1 MLLCILFVLNLI
13 QSLLDIIE
21 DVFYIFD
28 TYRKANQIWRNT
40 CFLQL
45 LFAELAMGVTGWMEH
60 TGAGIGYMGYY
71 VDHVERIH
79 KLDGCLAVSLQ
90 SEGNNTAGA
99 VWHILLGKRMILIAL
114 QTAIMNP
121 SHTLI
126 VLQELCHYQTVISFN
141 GLGFDI
147 PYLKKKCEKYGLTH
161 PFDEKDYIDIYK
173 EVSGLKFLLKLPDY
187 KQKTIE
193 RFLGLSRNDTFSG
206 GELIEVYQNYLK
218 TPDEQAMFFLK
229 QHNYE
234 DVLGMT
240 GLIAIRSYR
249 KLFDGAFTV
258 NSTETNIY
266 KDRNGIPQ
274 KELILTLQN
283 QYPIPQRVSCQTDAF
298 YLICDGMQSKLRIHL
313 FEGTLKFFFDHPED
327 YYYLPAEDM
336 AIHKSVATY
345 VDKDFRKKATAD
357 NCYTKKDAIFV
368 PQYETLIT
376 PFFKESSKDKLTYFE
391 LTREFLDS
399 DSLLRQYTS
408 HVFRHFLAAK
418 H

>member
-1 MLLCILFVLNLI
+1 MQTWHKELN
-13 QSLLDIIE
+13 
-21 DVFYIFD
+21 FD
-28 TYRKANQIWRNT
+28 NT
-40 CFLQL
+40 DTLTNA
-45 LFAELAMGVTGWMEH
+45 LFAEDSVFFDIETTGFSPANTSLYLIGCARRKGNIICIDQFFADTPDEEHLILAAFLE
-60 TGAGIGYMGYY
+60 
-71 VDHVERIH
+71 
-79 KLDGCLAVSLQ
+79 
-90 SEGNNTAGA
+90 
-99 VWHILLGKRMILIAL
+99 LLKPYR
-114 QTAIMNP
+114 
-121 SHTLI
+121 TLI
-126 VLQELCHYQTVISFN
+126 TFN

-218 TPDEQAMFFLK
+218 TPDEQAIFFLK

-266 KDRNGIPQ
+266 KDCNGIPQ

-376 PFFKESSKDKLTYFE
+376 PFFKESNKDKLTYFE

>member
-1 MLLCILFVLNLI
+1 M
-13 QSLLDIIE
+13 
-21 DVFYIFD
+21 
-28 TYRKANQIWRNT
+28 
-40 CFLQL
+40 
-45 LFAELAMGVTGWMEH
+45 
-60 TGAGIGYMGYY
+60 
-71 VDHVERIH
+71 
-79 KLDGCLAVSLQ
+79 
-90 SEGNNTAGA
+90 
-99 VWHILLGKRMILIAL
+99 
-114 QTAIMNP
+114 
-121 SHTLI
+121 
-126 VLQELCHYQTVISFN
+126 
-141 GLGFDI
+141 
-147 PYLKKKCEKYGLTH
+147 
-161 PFDEKDYIDIYK
+161 
-173 EVSGLKFLLKLPDY
+173 LKLPDY

-327 YYYLPAEDM
+327 YYYLTAEDM

-376 PFFKESSKDKLTYFE
+376 PFFKESNKDKLTYFE

>member
-1 MLLCILFVLNLI
+1 MKIWNKTHHLTDTNLI
-13 QSLLDIIE
+13 LNETFTEDAFFFDIETTGFSPAYTSLYLIGCAHRVGDDFIITQ
-21 DVFYIFD
+21 Y
-28 TYRKANQIWRNT
+28 
-40 CFLQL
+40 
-45 LFAELAMGVTGWMEH
+45 FAETKEEE
-60 TGAGIGYMGYY
+60 GA
-71 VDHVERIH
+71 
-79 KLDGCLAVSLQ
+79 
-90 SEGNNTAGA
+90 
-99 VWHILLGKRMILIAL
+99 ILSAF
-114 QTAIMNP
+114 
-121 SHTLI
+121 
-126 VLQELCHYQTVISFN
+126 LQELCHYQTVISFN

-298 YLICDGMQSKLRIHL
+298 YLICDGVQSKLRIRL

-327 YYYLPAEDM
+327 YYYLPAEDR
-336 AIHKSVATY
+336 AIHKSVASY
-345 VDKDFRKKATAD
+345 VDKEFRKKATAS

-376 PFFKESSKDKLTYFE
+376 PFFKESNKDKLSYFE

-399 DSLLRQYTS
+399 DSLLCQYAR

>member
-1 MLLCILFVLNLI
+1 
-13 QSLLDIIE
+13 
-21 DVFYIFD
+21 
-28 TYRKANQIWRNT
+28 
-40 CFLQL
+40 
-45 LFAELAMGVTGWMEH
+45 
-60 TGAGIGYMGYY
+60 
-71 VDHVERIH
+71 
-79 KLDGCLAVSLQ
+79 
-90 SEGNNTAGA
+90 
-99 VWHILLGKRMILIAL
+99 
-114 QTAIMNP
+114 
-121 SHTLI
+121 
-126 VLQELCHYQTVISFN
+126 
-141 GLGFDI
+141 
-147 PYLKKKCEKYGLTH
+147 
-161 PFDEKDYIDIYK
+161 
-173 EVSGLKFLLKLPDY
+173 
-187 KQKTIE
+187 
-193 RFLGLSRNDTFSG
+193 
-206 GELIEVYQNYLK
+206 
-218 TPDEQAMFFLK
+218 MFFLK

-357 NCYTKKDAIFV
+357 NCYTKKDAHLCSTIRN
-368 PQYETLIT
+368 IDHA
-376 PFFKESSKDKLTYFE
+376 FFQRIKQGQAHLF
-391 LTREFLDS
+391 
-399 DSLLRQYTS
+399 
-408 HVFRHFLAAK
+408 
-418 H
+418 

>member
-1 MLLCILFVLNLI
+1 MVEYFHDKQEERKTMQTWHKELN
-13 QSLLDIIE
+13 
-21 DVFYIFD
+21 FD
-28 TYRKANQIWRNT
+28 NT
-40 CFLQL
+40 DTLTNA
-45 LFAELAMGVTGWMEH
+45 LFAEDSVFFDIETTGFSPANTTLYLIGCARRKGNIICIDQFFADTPDEEHLILAAFLE
-60 TGAGIGYMGYY
+60 
-71 VDHVERIH
+71 
-79 KLDGCLAVSLQ
+79 
-90 SEGNNTAGA
+90 
-99 VWHILLGKRMILIAL
+99 LLKPYR
-114 QTAIMNP
+114 
-121 SHTLI
+121 TLI
-126 VLQELCHYQTVISFN
+126 TFN

-266 KDRNGIPQ
+266 KDCNGIPQ

-345 VDKDFRKKATAD
+345 VDKDFRKKATAN

-376 PFFKESSKDKLTYFE
+376 PFFKESNKDKLTYFE

>member
-1 MLLCILFVLNLI
+1 MQTWHKELN
-13 QSLLDIIE
+13 
-21 DVFYIFD
+21 FD
-28 TYRKANQIWRNT
+28 NT
-40 CFLQL
+40 DTLTNA
-45 LFAELAMGVTGWMEH
+45 LFAEDSVFFDIETTGFSPAN
-60 TGAGIGYMGYY
+60 TTLYLIGCARRKGNLICI
-71 VDHVERIH
+71 DQFFADTPDEER
-79 KLDGCLAVSLQ
+79 L
-90 SEGNNTAGA
+90 
-99 VWHILLGKRMILIAL
+99 ILSAFLELLKPYR
-114 QTAIMNP
+114 
-121 SHTLI
+121 TLI
-126 VLQELCHYQTVISFN
+126 TFN

-173 EVSGLKFLLKLPDY
+173 EVSCLKFLLKLPDY

-283 QYPIPQRVSCQTDAF
+283 QYPIPQRVSYQTDAF

-376 PFFKESSKDKLTYFE
+376 PFFKESNKDKLTYFE

>member
-1 MLLCILFVLNLI
+1 MKIWNETHHLTDTNLI
-13 QSLLDIIE
+13 LNETFTEDAFFFDIETTGFSPTYTSLYLIGCAHRVGDDFIITQ
-21 DVFYIFD
+21 Y
-28 TYRKANQIWRNT
+28 
-40 CFLQL
+40 
-45 LFAELAMGVTGWMEH
+45 FAETKEEECA
-60 TGAGIGYMGYY
+60 
-71 VDHVERIH
+71 
-79 KLDGCLAVSLQ
+79 
-90 SEGNNTAGA
+90 
-99 VWHILLGKRMILIAL
+99 ILSAF
-114 QTAIMNP
+114 
-121 SHTLI
+121 
-126 VLQELCHYQTVISFN
+126 LQELCHYQTVISFN

-249 KLFDGAFTV
+249 KLF
-258 NSTETNIY
+258 
-266 KDRNGIPQ
+266 
-274 KELILTLQN
+274 
-283 QYPIPQRVSCQTDAF
+283 
-298 YLICDGMQSKLRIHL
+298 
-313 FEGTLKFFFDHPED
+313 EGTLKFFFDHPED

-408 HVFRHFLAAK
+408 HVFHHFLAAK

>member
-1 MLLCILFVLNLI
+1 MKIWNKTHHLTDTNLI
-13 QSLLDIIE
+13 LNETFTEDAFFFDIE
-21 DVFYIFD
+21 TTGFSPAY
-28 TYRKANQIWRNT
+28 T
-40 CFLQL
+40 FLYLIGCAHRVGDNFIITQY
-45 LFAELAMGVTGWMEH
+45 FAETKEEE
-60 TGAGIGYMGYY
+60 GA
-71 VDHVERIH
+71 
-79 KLDGCLAVSLQ
+79 
-90 SEGNNTAGA
+90 
-99 VWHILLGKRMILIAL
+99 ILSAF
-114 QTAIMNP
+114 
-121 SHTLI
+121 
-126 VLQELCHYQTVISFN
+126 LQELCYYQTVISFN

-193 RFLGLSRNDTFSG
+193 RFLGLSRNDTFFG

-266 KDRNGIPQ
+266 KDCNDIPQ

-327 YYYLPAEDM
+327 YYYLTAEDM

-376 PFFKESSKDKLTYFE
+376 PFFKESNKDKLTYFE

>member
-1 MLLCILFVLNLI
+1 
-13 QSLLDIIE
+13 
-21 DVFYIFD
+21 
-28 TYRKANQIWRNT
+28 
-40 CFLQL
+40 
-45 LFAELAMGVTGWMEH
+45 
-60 TGAGIGYMGYY
+60 
-71 VDHVERIH
+71 
-79 KLDGCLAVSLQ
+79 
-90 SEGNNTAGA
+90 
-99 VWHILLGKRMILIAL
+99 
-114 QTAIMNP
+114 
-121 SHTLI
+121 
-126 VLQELCHYQTVISFN
+126 
-141 GLGFDI
+141 
-147 PYLKKKCEKYGLTH
+147 
-161 PFDEKDYIDIYK
+161 
-173 EVSGLKFLLKLPDY
+173 
-187 KQKTIE
+187 
-193 RFLGLSRNDTFSG
+193 
-206 GELIEVYQNYLK
+206 
-218 TPDEQAMFFLK
+218 MFFLK

-376 PFFKESSKDKLTYFE
+376 PFFKESNKDKLTYFE

>member
-1 MLLCILFVLNLI
+1 MVNCGGKHDKGNDIPMKIWNKTHHLTDTNLI
-13 QSLLDIIE
+13 LNETFTEDAFFFDIE
-21 DVFYIFD
+21 TTGFSPAY
-28 TYRKANQIWRNT
+28 T
-40 CFLQL
+40 FLYLIGCAHRVGDNFIITQY
-45 LFAELAMGVTGWMEH
+45 FAETKEEE
-60 TGAGIGYMGYY
+60 GA
-71 VDHVERIH
+71 
-79 KLDGCLAVSLQ
+79 
-90 SEGNNTAGA
+90 
-99 VWHILLGKRMILIAL
+99 ILSAF
-114 QTAIMNP
+114 
-121 SHTLI
+121 
-126 VLQELCHYQTVISFN
+126 LQELCHYQTVISFN
-141 GLGFDI
+141 GPGFDI

-298 YLICDGMQSKLRIHL
+298 YLICDGVQSKLRIHL

-336 AIHKSVATY
+336 AIHKSVASY
-345 VDKDFRKKATAD
+345 VDKEFRKKATAS

-376 PFFKESSKDKLTYFE
+376 PFFKESNKDKLSYFE
-391 LTREFLDS
+391 LTLEFLDS
-399 DSLLRQYTS
+399 DSLLFQYTR
-408 HVFRHFLAAK
+408 HVFRHFLTEK

>member
-1 MLLCILFVLNLI
+1 MKIWNKTHHLTDTNLI
-13 QSLLDIIE
+13 LNE
-21 DVFYIFD
+21 
-28 TYRKANQIWRNT
+28 T
-40 CFLQL
+40 
-45 LFAELAMGVTGWMEH
+45 FAEDAFFFDIETTGFSPTYTFLYLIGCAHRVGDNFIITQYFAE
-60 TGAGIGYMGYY
+60 TKEEEGA
-71 VDHVERIH
+71 
-79 KLDGCLAVSLQ
+79 
-90 SEGNNTAGA
+90 
-99 VWHILLGKRMILIAL
+99 ILSAF
-114 QTAIMNP
+114 
-121 SHTLI
+121 
-126 VLQELCHYQTVISFN
+126 LQELCHYQTVISFN

-376 PFFKESSKDKLTYFE
+376 PFFKESNKDKLTYFE

>member
-1 MLLCILFVLNLI
+1 MVEYFHDKQEERKTMQTWHKELN
-13 QSLLDIIE
+13 
-21 DVFYIFD
+21 FD
-28 TYRKANQIWRNT
+28 NT
-40 CFLQL
+40 DTLTNA
-45 LFAELAMGVTGWMEH
+45 LFAEDSVFFDIETTGFSPAN
-60 TGAGIGYMGYY
+60 TTLYLIGCARRKGNLICI
-71 VDHVERIH
+71 DQFFADTPDEER
-79 KLDGCLAVSLQ
+79 L
-90 SEGNNTAGA
+90 
-99 VWHILLGKRMILIAL
+99 ILSAFLELLKPYR
-114 QTAIMNP
+114 
-121 SHTLI
+121 TLI
-126 VLQELCHYQTVISFN
+126 TFN

-173 EVSGLKFLLKLPDY
+173 EVSCLKFLLKLPDY

-376 PFFKESSKDKLTYFE
+376 PFFKESNKDKLTYFE

>member
-1 MLLCILFVLNLI
+1 MVNCGGKHDKGNDIPMKIWNKTHHLTDTNLI
-13 QSLLDIIE
+13 LNETFTEDAFFFDIETTGFSPAYTFLYLIGCAHRVGDDFIITQYFAE
-21 DVFYIFD
+21 TKEEEGAILS
-28 TYRKANQIWRNT
+28 A
-40 CFLQL
+40 FLQ
-45 LFAELAMGVTGWMEH
+45 
-60 TGAGIGYMGYY
+60 
-71 VDHVERIH
+71 
-79 KLDGCLAVSLQ
+79 K
-90 SEGNNTAGA
+90 
-99 VWHILLGKRMILIAL
+99 
-114 QTAIMNP
+114 
-121 SHTLI
+121 
-126 VLQELCHYQTVISFN
+126 LCHYQTVISFN

-258 NSTETNIY
+258 DSTETNIY
-266 KDRNGIPQ
+266 KDCNGIPQ

-298 YLICDGMQSKLRIHL
+298 YLICDGMQSRLRIRL
-313 FEGTLKFFFDHPED
+313 FEGTLNKE
-327 YYYLPAEDM
+327 
-336 AIHKSVATY
+336 
-345 VDKDFRKKATAD
+345 FRKKATAS

-376 PFFKESSKDKLTYFE
+376 PFFKKSNKDKLTYFE

-408 HVFRHFLAAK
+408 HVFRLFLAAK